1 MDAIIHNVDLILF
14 NFLQFNTYSLFYF
27 IENISMEY
35 KRKTAAHTQTLIQTN
50 TIYQS
55 DEVTIA
61 KRHKQKI

>member
-1 MDAIIHNVDLILF
+1 MVSARQMDVIIEVDLILF
-14 NFLQFNTYSLFYF
+14 DFLQFNCLFHF

-35 KRKTAAHTQTLIQTN
+35 KRKNARTQMLMQTN

-61 KRHKQKI
+61 E